1 MRGEGPPSRLR
12 KEKRKSDGLLQFGL
26 YYYRRC
32 SPVANNKLAL
42 AVSASA
48 SVFAA
53 PRSTTTTESTKSAII
68 WPRKLRA
75 ERRRRLGQRGKKGEA
90 LVRRRHLFGSAFGEQ
105 RRSKRGRRRRSSPPP
120 LLESSSLPDIFL
132 EMMIS
137 ERGGEGPPASASHVA
152 EITSPRGFDRLQF
165 PLEAALSLFRPLLPP
180 AEAVRGLKRK
190 EMVEALVS
198 FWERRG
204 KATAARGGPCSGP
217 RASRSSPSR
226 AGRFSARSWWFRGRR
241 AGAAGFA

>member
-1 MRGEGPPSRLR
+1 MA
-12 KEKRKSDGLLQFGL
+12 
-26 YYYRRC
+26 C
-32 SPVANNKLAL
+32 CN
-42 AVSASA
+42 SA
-48 SVFAA
+48 
-53 PRSTTTTESTKSAII
+53 STTTAAARQ
-68 WPRKLRA
+68 WPTTSLPSPSPPPPPSSLLRA
-75 ERRRRLGQRGKKGEA
+75 QLRQQSRQKAPLYGLATSARSGGGASGSGGRKERRLFGGGTCSAALSASNGEANEDVDGEA
-90 LVRRRHLFGSAFGEQ
+90 L
-105 RRSKRGRRRRSSPPP
+105 PPP

-137 ERGGEGPPASASHVA
+137 ERGGEGPPASASPVA

-204 KATAARGGPCSGP
+204 TATAARGGPCSGP